1 MSDQKPKPLHRVL
14 TRQGYLIN
22 KKKVNRKKLKKIL
35 DELTVKPNVNTGY
48 CDEIEPYPMYKKD
61 NKQITLPKYVGL
73 REFGEPKKSINMD
86 GEKIDIKFNGSPR
99 DYQNDIISECFKIL
113 KTKGGGLISL
123 GCGMGKTF
131 IALYLAYLLKG
142 KTLVIVHKTF
152 LQNQWVERIQEFT
165 NARVGSIR
173 QDKVDIKNKDIVIGM
188 LQSIAMRDYDSSIF
202 EQFDTIIIDEA
213 HHCPAKVF
221 SQALFKINSKYTISL
236 SATPERKDGL
246 TKILYWFMG
255 DLMYKLERKPSKH
268 VYVKRFNYD
277 SDSKLFEPKS
287 RYIKGSVRPD
297 RVKMITNI
305 CELPDRCDFILQ
317 LMKTLCYTPNRK
329 TLILS
334 ERRKH
339 LQTLQKLL
347 DQFIKTEIKKGHLE
361 PDELTT
367 GFYMGGMK
375 EKDLDETSKTDFI
388 FATEQMAEEGLDI
401 PDLNCIILTTSKK
414 NIEQAVGRIMRKQLK
429 EGDQPPLIIDI
440 VDKLSTLERDGKK
453 RNDFYIK
460 NKYKI
465 NNYSVFNKKLLTM
478 EEYII
483 KTYGSN
489 SINDD
494 DISTYEEHGNDL
506 SKILYID
513 PVKDQCD
520 DDDLSD
526 LSISDEESDQD
537 SYGFD

>member
-1 MSDQKPKPLHRVL
+1 MPYK
-14 TRQGYLIN
+14 LI
-22 KKKVNRKKLKKIL
+22 RL
-35 DELTVKPNVNTGY
+35 G
-48 CDEIEPYPMYKKD
+48 
-61 NKQITLPKYVGL
+61 G
-73 REFGEPKKSINMD
+73 RGD
-86 GEKIDIKFNGSPR
+86 G
-99 DYQNDIISECFKIL
+99 
-113 KTKGGGLISL
+113 
-123 GCGMGKTF
+123 
-131 IALYLAYLLKG
+131 AYLLPDD
-142 KTLVIVHKTF
+142 
-152 LQNQWVERIQEFT
+152 LQDIQ
-165 NARVGSIR
+165 A
-173 QDKVDIKNKDIVIGM
+173 
-188 LQSIAMRDYDSSIF
+188 
-202 EQFDTIIIDEA
+202 
-213 HHCPAKVF
+213 CF
-221 SQALFKINSKYTISL
+221 S
-236 SATPERKDGL
+236 PG
-246 TKILYWFMG
+246 
-255 DLMYKLERKPSKH
+255 
-268 VYVKRFNYD
+268 V

-347 DQFIKTEIKKGHLE
+347 DQFIKTEIKNERLE
-361 PDELTT
+361 PDELTS

-513 PVKDQCD
+513 PVKDQCEE
-520 DDDLSD
+520 DDLSD